1 MKDEQI
7 LGQLY
12 LFKLKDDLKIE
23 RVVLNIIG
31 ENTNYKITREAE
43 TNNQKKNAYP
53 HSDINIFK
61 SNRVLMEEDDIT
73 RATEIMRN
81 ALYDKMVETQ
91 DKAEYALERY
101 KKFTVMYS

>member
-12 LFKLKDDLKIE
+12 LFKLKEDLKIE

-31 ENTNYKITREAE
+31 ENSRFLITRDTEY
-43 TNNQKKNAYP
+43 NKKNEYY
-53 HSDINIFK
+53 HSDINVFK

-73 RATEIMRN
+73 KASKIMYK